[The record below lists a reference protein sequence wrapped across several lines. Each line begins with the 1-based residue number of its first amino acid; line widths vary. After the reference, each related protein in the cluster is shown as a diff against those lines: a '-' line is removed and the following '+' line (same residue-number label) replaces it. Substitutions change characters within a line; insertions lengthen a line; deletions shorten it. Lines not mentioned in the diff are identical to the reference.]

1 MSFLETLIAAGQ
13 YFLII
18 TLELTALFIIVC
30 LIVGAL
36 NVYISKE
43 KMQKVL
49 GSSGSVR
56 GSVIGAAFGA
66 VTPFCSCSTIPVTLG
81 LLKSGVA
88 FSSAI
93 SFLFASPL
101 LNPVIIAMMLVI
113 FGPKITIVY
122 AVFMFAAAVLIGL
135 VLDRLGFKKYVK
147 PVAVEGMTEETG
159 SKRKR
164 IIMFAWTTFRQMI
177 PYLLLGAAIGAFIYG
192 FLPADWILAV
202 AGPDNLFAIPIAAI
216 IGIPLY
222 IRAETILPI
231 SAALLSKG
239 MGAGAVAAL
248 LIGGAGMSIPEI
260 TMISAIFKKQFVVVF
275 VVMIFLAAVLTGIA
289 VQVIA

>member
-1 MSFLETLIAAGQ
+1 MNFTDTLLAAGQ
-13 YFLII
+13 YFLVIA
-18 TLELTALFIIVC
+18 LELTALFIVVC

-36 NVYISKE
+36 NVYVPKE

-49 GSSGSVR
+49 WYSGSVR

-66 VTPFCSCSTIPVTLG
+66 ITPFCSCSTIPVTLG
-81 LLKSGVA
+81 FLNSGVA
-88 FSSAI
+88 FSSAM

-113 FGPKITIVY
+113 FGPEITVVY
-122 AVFMFAAAVLIGL
+122 AILMFTAAVLISL
-135 VLDRLGFKKYVK
+135 TLERLGFKKYVK

-159 SKRKR
+159 TKLQR
-164 IIMFAWTTFRQMI
+164 ILRFAWTTFRQMI
-177 PYLLLGAAIGAFIYG
+177 PYLLLG
-192 FLPADWILAV
+192 
-202 AGPDNLFAIPIAAI
+202 AAI

-239 MGAGAVAAL
+239 MGVGTVAAL
-248 LIGGAGMSIPEI
+248 LIGGAGMSIPDI
-260 TMISAIFKKQFVVVF
+260 TMLSAIFKKQFVLVF
-275 VVMIFLAAVLTGIA
+275 VATIFIAALVTGLV
-289 VQVIA
+289 VQVIV

>member
-1 MSFLETLIAAGQ
+1 MSFLETLLAAGQ

-36 NVYISKE
+36 NVYVPKE
-43 KMQKVL
+43 RMQKVL

-66 VTPFCSCSTIPVTLG
+66 ITPFCSCSTIPVTLG
-81 LLKSGVA
+81 FLKSGVA
-88 FSSAI
+88 FSSAM

-101 LNPVIIAMMLVI
+101 LNPVILAMMLVI
-113 FGPKITIVY
+113 FGPQITVVY
-122 AVFMFAAAVLIGL
+122 AVLMFTAAVVIGL
-135 VLDRLGFKKYVK
+135 VLERLGFKKYIK
-147 PVAVEGMTEETG
+147 PVAVEGMTEATG

-192 FLPADWILAV
+192 FLPADWILAA
-202 AGPDNLFAIPIAAI
+202 AGPENLFAIPAAAV

-239 MGAGAVAAL
+239 MGVGTVAAL

-260 TMISAIFKKQFVVVF
+260 TMLSAIFKKQFVLVF
-275 VVMIFLAAVLTGIA
+275 VAAIFIAAVSTGVI
-289 VQVIA
+289 VQLIV